1 MSLDPKHI
9 AAFSAAAHYGSLRGA
24 AEALTLEP
32 STVSRSISALEK
44 HLGAQLL
51 ERRSKGVQLTEAG
64 HLLLGFLR
72 RQSAELD
79 LLQSQ
84 FDALR
89 DMQRGTIALA
99 VGEGFIGDLFY
110 DALKTFTQN
119 YPRLTYTLTIGS
131 TDQISHLVKTDQA
144 HFGLA
149 YNVEADPQIRPLA
162 SAMRPLV
169 LLAASDS
176 PFADLPTPVPLGIAA
191 TLPCAVLLAG
201 SGAGGL
207 LRAAEARHGIRLPA
221 MLETG
226 SIAALK
232 AFVRTGMGVT
242 YLPRF
247 VVNAEIAEGAILSKP
262 LQDDSFGEGQTQLF
276 ARSGRQLPVA
286 AQKLARHL
294 ARAMSAFTQ

>member
-1 MSLDPKHI
+1 MSLDPKHA
-9 AAFSAAAHYGSLRGA
+9 AAFSAAAQYGSLRGA
-24 AEALTLEP
+24 AEALALEP

-44 HLGAQLL
+44 HLGAALL
-51 ERRSKGVQLTEAG
+51 ERHTKGVHLTEAG
-64 HLLLGFLR
+64 RLLLGFLR
-72 RQSAELD
+72 RQSAEMD

-99 VGEGFIGDLFY
+99 VGEGFIGDLFN
-110 DALKTFTQN
+110 DALKTFAQT

-131 TDQISHLVKTDQA
+131 TDHISHLVKTDQA

-149 YNVEADPQIRPLA
+149 YNVEAEPQIRPLA

-176 PFADLPTPVPLGIAA
+176 TFADLSTPVPLSIAA
-191 TLPCAVLLAG
+191 NLPCAVLQAG

-207 LRAAEARHGIRLPA
+207 LRSAEARHGIRLPA
-221 MLETG
+221 VLETG
-226 SIAALK
+226 SIAAIK
-232 AFVRTGMGVT
+232 AFVRGGMGVT

-247 VVNAEIAEGAILSKP
+247 VVNAEIAEGRMLAKP
-262 LQDDSFGEGQTQLF
+262 LQDDGFGQGQAQLF
-276 ARSGRQLPVA
+276 ARNGRQLPVA

-294 ARAMSAFTQ
+294 ARAMSAFSP